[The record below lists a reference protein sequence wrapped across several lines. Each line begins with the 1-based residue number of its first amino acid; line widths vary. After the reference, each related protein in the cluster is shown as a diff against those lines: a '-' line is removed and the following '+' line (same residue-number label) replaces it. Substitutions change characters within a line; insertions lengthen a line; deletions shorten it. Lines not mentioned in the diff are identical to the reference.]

1 MHRNTIYAL
10 GRILKM
16 VELVIRIVGSPGDGV
31 ISSGD
36 ILTLASA
43 RSGRYVSTYRSF
55 PTEIRGVDQS
65 LYQLRIS
72 SKKILTP
79 ADGSDVL
86 IAYNE
91 KFLRDNIASL
101 KTGGVLIFD
110 SSENDNKFEEYKEV
124 VKYFVPLKRLAEEFA
139 TEKSKNMV
147 ALGILS
153 GLMPHLDILE
163 QVKSD
168 IKKQYRTKGEEI
180 IAQNIIAFEKSYTWA
195 RQNIPQKA
203 FLENLVIEK
212 TGKKLVMS
220 GCEAMAL
227 GALVAGCRFYSGY
240 PITPATEIMEFLAK
254 EMPRLKGN
262 VIQCEDEIAAITAA
276 LGASFSGAKA
286 MTATSGPGLSLMSE
300 AIGLASM
307 AELPIVIIDVQRGGP
322 STGLPTK
329 TEQSD
334 LNMAIYGTHGDT
346 PKIVLAPIN
355 VEDSFYQTVKAF
367 NYAEKYQVPVIILSD
382 VSLGERRECI
392 DAFNIGDIEVANRL
406 KPEIKDTQGSF
417 SRYTKTY
424 TGISPITT
432 PGQKGGAYIAT
443 GLEHTEDCAPSSK
456 PQIHAAMTEKRFK
469 KLETAQTEFV
479 SARKYGHD
487 DARFGIISWG
497 STSGP
502 VLEAIDLAEKQGYNI
517 QALYPRIIYPFPTK
531 WINDFLHN
539 KDILLI
545 VERNYCGQLA
555 NTLVYRC
562 TCMNKDIQIH
572 NLMKYNGEPFTTK
585 EIFNKIDQI
594 IKGQYLKFTTHQ

>member
-1 MHRNTIYAL
+1 
-10 GRILKM
+10 M
-16 VELVIRIVGSPGDGV
+16 VELVTRIVGSPGDGV

-36 ILTLASA
+36 ILTLAAA

-72 SKKILTP
+72 SKKILTS
-79 ADGSDVL
+79 ADEVDVL

-91 KFLRDNIASL
+91 RFLRDNISDL
-101 KTGGVLIFD
+101 KRGGVLIFD
-110 SSENDNKFEEYKEV
+110 SSGNDCRFEEYENFT
-124 VKYFVPLKRLAEEFA
+124 KYFVPITFLAEEFGSERA
-139 TEKSKNMV
+139 KNMV
-147 ALGILS
+147 ALGVLL
-153 GLMPHLDILE
+153 GLTPNFEIND
-163 QVKSD
+163 QVKAD
-168 IKKQYRTKGEEI
+168 ISKKYETKGSEVVKSNL
-180 IAQNIIAFEKSYTWA
+180 QAFDKAYQWT
-195 RQNIPQKA
+195 RQNLEKEA
-203 FLENLVIEK
+203 FLEKLAIEPS
-212 TGKKLVMS
+212 GKKLVMS

-240 PITPATEIMEFLAK
+240 PITPATEIMEFLAQ
-254 EMPRLKGN
+254 EMPRLSGH

-276 LGASFSGAKA
+276 LGASFSGVKA

-300 AIGLASM
+300 AIGLAAM
-307 AELPIVIIDVQRGGP
+307 AELPVVIVDVQRGGP

-334 LNMAIYGTHGDT
+334 LNLAIYGTHGDT

-392 DAFNIGDIEVANRL
+392 DQFDPTALEVVNRL
-406 KPEIKDTQGSF
+406 KPENIDDKVPF

-424 TGISPITT
+424 SGISPMTT
-432 PGQKGGAYIAT
+432 PGEAGGAYIAT
-443 GLEHTEDCAPSSK
+443 GLEHTEDSSPSSK
-456 PQIHAAMTEKRFK
+456 PHVHTAMTEKRFK
-469 KLETAQTEFV
+469 KLETAQSEFV
-479 SARKYGHD
+479 SARKYGPD
-487 DARFGIISWG
+487 DAKFGIISWG

-502 VLEAIDLAEKQGYNI
+502 VLEAIDIAQKQGYSI

-531 WINDFLHN
+531 WINDFLSN
-539 KDILLI
+539 KEILLI
-545 VERNYCGQLA
+545 VERNFTGQFA
-555 NTLVYRC
+555 NTIVYRC
-562 TCMNKDIQIH
+562 TSMNKDIQIH
-572 NLMKYNGEPFTTK
+572 NLMKYNGEPFTTN
-585 EIFNKIDQI
+585 EIFSKIDRI

>member
-1 MHRNTIYAL
+1 MA
-10 GRILKM
+10 
-16 VELVIRIVGSPGDGV
+16 ELVIRIVGSPGDGV

-36 ILTLASA
+36 ILTLAAA

-72 SKKILTP
+72 SKKILTS
-79 ADGSDVL
+79 ADEVNVL

-91 KFLRDNIASL
+91 RFLRDNISGL
-101 KTGGVLIFD
+101 KKGGIIIFD
-110 SSENDNKFEEYKEV
+110 SSENDNRFEEYKKFT
-124 VKYFVPLKRLAEEFA
+124 KYFVPIKKLAEEFA
-139 TEKSKNMV
+139 TERTKNMV
-147 ALGILS
+147 ALGVLL
-153 GLMPHLDILE
+153 GLTPNFSINE
-163 QVKSD
+163 QIKSD
-168 IKKQYRTKGEEI
+168 IRKKYETKEEEVI
-180 IAQNIIAFEKSYTWA
+180 EANIQAFEKAYTWV
-195 RQNIPQKA
+195 RQNLEKEA
-203 FLENLVIEK
+203 FLEKLVIEPS
-212 TGKKLVMS
+212 GKKFVMS

-240 PITPATEIMEFLAK
+240 PITPATEIMELLAK
-254 EMPRLKGN
+254 EMPRLNGN
-262 VIQCEDEIAAITAA
+262 VIQCEDEIASITAA

-334 LNMAIYGTHGDT
+334 LNLAIYGTHGDT

-355 VEDSFYQTVKAF
+355 VEDSFYQTIKAF

-392 DAFNIGDIEVANRL
+392 DYFDVKDIEVSNRL
-406 KPEIKDTQGSF
+406 KPGKLCGKKAF
-417 SRYTKTY
+417 SRYTQTY
-424 TGISPITT
+424 TGISPITC
-432 PGQKGGAYIAT
+432 PGEKGGAYIAT
-443 GLEHTEDCAPSSK
+443 GLEHTESSAPSSK
-456 PQIHAAMTEKRFK
+456 PHVHAAMTEKRFK
-469 KLETAQTEFV
+469 KLETAQSEFI
-479 SARKYGHD
+479 SARKYGD
-487 DARFGIISWG
+487 DEAKFGIISWG

-502 VLEAIDLAEKQGYNI
+502 VLEAIDLADKQGYKI

-531 WINDFLHN
+531 WINDFLYN
-539 KDILLI
+539 KEILLI

-562 TCMNKDIQIH
+562 TCLNKDIKIH
-572 NLMKYNGEPFTTK
+572 NLMKYNGEPFTTN
-585 EIFNKIDQI
+585 EVFSKIDQI
-594 IKGQYLKFTTHQ
+594 IKGQYLKFMVHQ

>member
-1 MHRNTIYAL
+1 
-10 GRILKM
+10 M
-16 VELVIRIVGSPGDGV
+16 VELVIRVVGTPGDGV
-31 ISSGD
+31 ISAGD

-65 LYQLRIS
+65 LYQVRIS

-79 ADGSDVL
+79 ADDVDVL
-86 IAYNE
+86 IAFNE
-91 KFLRDNIASL
+91 RFLRENVSSL
-101 KTGGVLIFD
+101 KKGGVIIFD
-110 SSENDNKFEEYKEV
+110 SSENDCKFEEYTEV
-124 VKYFVPLKRLAEEFA
+124 VKYFVPLNDLAKEFA
-139 TEKSKNMV
+139 TERSKNMV
-147 ALGILS
+147 ALGVLS
-153 GLMPHLDILE
+153 GLMANFDIQE
-163 QVKSD
+163 QIKSD
-168 IKKQYRTKGEEI
+168 IRKQYSTKGEEI
-180 IAQNIIAFEKSYTWA
+180 IEQNVDAFVKACEWTKK
-195 RQNIPQKA
+195 NIPQKA

-212 TGKKLVMS
+212 SGKKLVMS

-254 EMPRLKGN
+254 ELPRLGGN
-262 VIQCEDEIAAITAA
+262 VIQCEDEIAAITEA
-276 LGASFSGAKA
+276 LGASFSGVKS

-300 AIGLASM
+300 SLGLASM

-334 LNMAIYGTHGDT
+334 LNLAIYGTHGDT

-392 DAFNIGDIEVANRL
+392 DEFDIKDIEIIDRL
-406 KPEIKDTQGSF
+406 KPQPTELQESF
-417 SRYTKTY
+417 SRYTRTY

-432 PGQKGGAYIAT
+432 PGEKGGAYIAT

-456 PQIHAAMTEKRFK
+456 PHVHAAMTEKRFK
-469 KLETAQTEFV
+469 KLETAQSEFIH
-479 SARKYGHD
+479 ARRYGHD

-545 VERNYCGQLA
+545 VERNYCSQFA
-555 NTLVYRC
+555 NTIVYRC
-562 TCMNKDIQIH
+562 TCMNKNLQIH
-572 NLMKYNGEPFTTK
+572 NLQKYNGEPFTTS
-585 EIFNKIDQI
+585 EIYNKIDQI
-594 IKGQYLKFTTHQ
+594 IKGQYLKFTSHQ

>member
-1 MHRNTIYAL
+1 MA
-10 GRILKM
+10 
-16 VELVIRIVGSPGDGV
+16 ELVLRIVGSPGDGV

-36 ILTLASA
+36 IFTLASA

-72 SKKILTP
+72 SEKILTP
-79 ADGSDVL
+79 SDEVDIL
-86 IAYNE
+86 IAFNE
-91 KFLRDNIASL
+91 KFLRDNISSL
-101 KTGGVLIFD
+101 KTDGVMIFD
-110 SSENDNKFEEYKEV
+110 SSDNDNKFDEYKEYT
-124 VKYFVPLKRLAEEFA
+124 KYFVPFKKLAEEYA
-139 TEKSKNMV
+139 TVRAKNMV

-153 GLMPHLDILE
+153 ALVPKFNINDQIE
-163 QVKSD
+163 SD
-168 IKKQYRTKGEEI
+168 IRKKYETKGEKI
-180 IAQNIIAFEKSYTWA
+180 IDENIYAYEQAYNWGRENLSKET
-195 RQNIPQKA
+195 
-203 FLENLVIEK
+203 FLEDLAIE
-212 TGKKLVMS
+212 TSGKKLVMS
-220 GCEAMAL
+220 GCEAIAL
-227 GALVAGCRFYSGY
+227 GALVAGCKFYAGY
-240 PITPATEIMEFLAK
+240 PITPATEIMEILAK
-254 EMPRLKGN
+254 ELPRLGGN
-262 VIQCEDEIAAITAA
+262 VIQCEDEIAAITSV
-276 LGASFSGAKA
+276 LGASFSGVKS

-300 AIGLASM
+300 SIGLASM
-307 AELPIVIIDVQRGGP
+307 AEIPVVIVDVQRGGP

-334 LNMAIYGTHGDT
+334 LNQAIYGTHGDT

-355 VEDSFYQTVKAF
+355 VEDSFFQTVKAF
-367 NYAEKYQVPVIILSD
+367 NYSEKYQVPVIILSD

-392 DAFNIGDIEVANRL
+392 DMFDIDNIEIVNRL
-406 KPEIKDTQGSF
+406 HPDKIDETVPF
-417 SRYTKTY
+417 SRYTRTY
-424 TGISPITT
+424 TGISPVTT

-443 GLEHTEDCAPSSK
+443 GLEHTENSSPSSK
-456 PQIHAAMTEKRFK
+456 PEVHALMTEKRFK
-469 KLETAQTEFV
+469 KLKTAQDQFTR
-479 SARKYGHD
+479 ARTYGED

-502 VLEAIDLAEKQGYNI
+502 VLEAIDMAEKQGYKI

-531 WINDFLHN
+531 WINDFLYN

-545 VERNYCGQLA
+545 VERNYTGQLA

-594 IKGQYLKFTTHQ
+594 IKGQYLKFTTRV

>member
-1 MHRNTIYAL
+1 M
-10 GRILKM
+10 G
-16 VELVIRIVGSPGDGV
+16 ELVIRIVGSPGDGV

-36 ILTLASA
+36 ILTLAAA

-79 ADGSDVL
+79 ADDVDVL
-86 IAYNE
+86 IAFNE
-91 KFLRDNIASL
+91 KFLRDNISSL
-101 KTGGVLIFD
+101 KTGGVMIFD
-110 SSENDNKFEEYKEV
+110 SSENNAQFEEFQNV
-124 VKYFVPLKRLAEEFA
+124 TKYFIPMTNLSKEFA
-139 TEKSKNMV
+139 TERSKNMV

-153 GLMPHLDILE
+153 GLMPNIDIKDE
-163 QVKSD
+163 IKSD
-168 IKKQYRTKGEEI
+168 IRKKYETKGEEVI
-180 IAQNIIAFEKSYTWA
+180 EQNVQAFEKAYTWA

-203 FLENLVIEK
+203 FLENLAIEK
-212 TGKKLVMS
+212 SGKKLILS

-227 GALVAGCRFYSGY
+227 GALVAGCKFYSGY

-254 EMPRLKGN
+254 ELPRLGGN
-262 VIQCEDEIAAITAA
+262 VIQCEDEIAAITEA
-276 LGASFSGAKA
+276 LGASFSGVKA

-307 AELPIVIIDVQRGGP
+307 AELPIVIVDVQRGGP
-322 STGLPTK
+322 STGMPTK

-334 LNMAIYGTHGDT
+334 LNLAIYGTHGDT

-392 DAFNIGDIEVANRL
+392 DAFNIEDIEMIDRL
-406 KPEIKDTQGSF
+406 KPDTIDVNVPY

-424 TGISPITT
+424 TGISPIST

-456 PQIHAAMTEKRFK
+456 PQIHATMTEKRFK
-469 KLETAQTEFV
+469 KLDTAQSEFLA
-479 SARKYGHD
+479 ARKYGSD

-531 WINDFLHN
+531 WINDFLDN

-545 VERNYCGQLA
+545 VERNYCAQFA
-555 NTLVYRC
+555 NTIVYRC
-562 TCMNKDIQIH
+562 TCMNKNLQIH
-572 NLMKYNGEPFTTK
+572 NLMKYNGEPFTTN
-585 EIFNKIDQI
+585 EITTKIDQI

>member
-1 MHRNTIYAL
+1 
-10 GRILKM
+10 M

-36 ILTLASA
+36 ILTLAAA

-72 SKKILTP
+72 SKKILTS
-79 ADGSDVL
+79 ADEADVL

-91 KFLRDNIASL
+91 RFLRDNIPDL
-101 KTGGVLIFD
+101 KKGGVIIFD
-110 SSENDNKFEEYKEV
+110 SSENDNKFEEYKNFT
-124 VKYFVPLKRLAEEFA
+124 KYFVPIKSLAEEFA
-139 TEKSKNMV
+139 SERSKNMV
-147 ALGILS
+147 ALGVLL
-153 GLMPHLDILE
+153 GLTPNFLINE
-163 QVKSD
+163 QIKSD
-168 IKKQYRTKGEEI
+168 IRKKYETKGEKVIEG
-180 IAQNIIAFEKSYTWA
+180 NINAFEKAYSRVRETL
-195 RQNIPQKA
+195 QKED
-203 FLENLVIEK
+203 FLENLVIEPS
-212 TGKKLVMS
+212 GKKFVMS

-240 PITPATEIMEFLAK
+240 PITPATEIMELLAK

-262 VIQCEDEIAAITAA
+262 IIQCEDEIAAITAA
-276 LGASFSGAKA
+276 LGASFSGVKS

-334 LNMAIYGTHGDT
+334 LNLAIYGTHGDT

-355 VEDSFYQTVKAF
+355 VEDSFYQTIKAF

-392 DAFNIGDIEVANRL
+392 DYFDLDDIEVLNRL
-406 KPEIKDTQGSF
+406 KPGKIDEKGHF

-424 TGISPITT
+424 TGISPITS
-432 PGQKGGAYIAT
+432 PGEKGGAYIAT
-443 GLEHTEDCAPSSK
+443 GLEHTEDSAPSSK
-456 PQIHAAMTEKRFK
+456 PHVHAAMTEKRFK
-469 KLETAQTEFV
+469 KLETAQSEFI
-479 SARKYGHD
+479 SARKYGDD
-487 DARFGIISWG
+487 DAKFGIISWG

-502 VLEAIDLAEKQGYNI
+502 VLEAIDLADKQGYKI

-531 WINDFLHN
+531 WINDFLYN
-539 KDILLI
+539 KEILLI

-572 NLMKYNGEPFTTK
+572 NLMKYNGEPFTTN
-585 EIFNKIDQI
+585 EIFSKIDQI
-594 IKGQYLKFTTHQ
+594 IKGQYLKFMIHQ

>member
-1 MHRNTIYAL
+1 M
-10 GRILKM
+10 G
-16 VELVIRIVGSPGDGV
+16 ELVIRIVGSPGDGV

-36 ILTLASA
+36 ILTLAAA

-79 ADGSDVL
+79 ADDVDVL
-86 IAYNE
+86 IAFNE
-91 KFLRDNIASL
+91 KFLRDNISSL
-101 KTGGVLIFD
+101 KTGGVMIFD
-110 SSENDNKFEEYKEV
+110 SSENNAQFEEFQNV
-124 VKYFVPLKRLAEEFA
+124 TKYFIPMTNLSKEFA
-139 TEKSKNMV
+139 TERSKNMV

-153 GLMPHLDILE
+153 GLMPNIDIKDE
-163 QVKSD
+163 IKSD
-168 IKKQYRTKGEEI
+168 IRKKYETKGEEVI
-180 IAQNIIAFEKSYTWA
+180 EQNVQAFEKAYTWA

-203 FLENLVIEK
+203 FLENLAIEK
-212 TGKKLVMS
+212 SGKKLILS

-227 GALVAGCRFYSGY
+227 GALVAGCKFYSGY

-254 EMPRLKGN
+254 ELPRLGGN
-262 VIQCEDEIAAITAA
+262 VIQCEDEIAAITEA
-276 LGASFSGAKA
+276 LGASFSGVKA

-307 AELPIVIIDVQRGGP
+307 AELPIVIVDVQRGGP
-322 STGLPTK
+322 STGMPTK

-334 LNMAIYGTHGDT
+334 LNLAIYGTHGDT

-392 DAFNIGDIEVANRL
+392 DAFNIEDIEVIDRL
-406 KPEIKDTQGSF
+406 KPDTIDVNVPY

-424 TGISPITT
+424 TGISPIST

-456 PQIHAAMTEKRFK
+456 PQIHATMTEKRFK
-469 KLETAQTEFV
+469 KLDTAQSEFLA
-479 SARKYGHD
+479 ARKYGSD

-531 WINDFLHN
+531 WINDFLDN

-545 VERNYCGQLA
+545 VERNYCAQFA
-555 NTLVYRC
+555 NTIVYRC
-562 TCMNKDIQIH
+562 TCMNKNLQIH
-572 NLMKYNGEPFTTK
+572 NLMKYNGEPFTTN
-585 EIFNKIDQI
+585 EITTKIDQI

>member
-1 MHRNTIYAL
+1 
-10 GRILKM
+10 M
-16 VELVIRIVGSPGDGV
+16 VELVTRIVGSPGDGV

-36 ILTLASA
+36 ILTLAAA
-43 RSGRYVSTYRSF
+43 RSGRYVCTYRSF

-72 SKKILTP
+72 SKKILTS
-79 ADGSDVL
+79 ADEVDVL

-91 KFLRDNIASL
+91 RFLRDNITDV
-101 KTGGVLIFD
+101 KRGGVVIFD
-110 SSENDNKFEEYKEV
+110 SSENENKFDEYQNV
-124 VKYFVPLKRLAEEFA
+124 TKYFIPIKTLAEEFA
-139 TEKSKNMV
+139 TERSKNMV
-147 ALGILS
+147 ALGVLL
-153 GLMPHLDILE
+153 GLTPNFEINE
-163 QVKSD
+163 QIKSD
-168 IKKQYRTKGEEI
+168 IKKKYEDKGEEI
-180 IAQNIIAFEKSYTWA
+180 IEQNIQAFEKAYSWV
-195 RQNIPQKA
+195 RQNLEKEV
-203 FLENLVIEK
+203 FLEKLAIEPS
-212 TGKKLVMS
+212 GKKLIMS
-220 GCEAMAL
+220 GCEAMAM
-227 GALVAGCRFYSGY
+227 GALVAGCKFYAGY

-262 VIQCEDEIAAITAA
+262 IIQCEDEIAAITAA
-276 LGASFSGAKA
+276 IGASFAGVKA

-334 LNMAIYGTHGDT
+334 LNLAIYGTHGDT

-355 VEDSFYQTVKAF
+355 VEDSFYQTIKAF

-392 DAFNIGDIEVANRL
+392 DVFELENIEVNERL
-406 KPEIKDTQGSF
+406 KPDKINEGEPF

-424 TGISPITT
+424 TGISPMTA

-443 GLEHTEDCAPSSK
+443 GLEHTEDSAPSSK
-456 PQIHAAMTEKRFK
+456 PNIHAAMTEKRFK
-469 KLETAQTEFV
+469 KLETAQTEFI
-479 SARKYGHD
+479 SARKYGD
-487 DARFGIISWG
+487 EDAKFGIISWG

-502 VLEAIDLAEKQGYNI
+502 VLEAIDLANKQGYKI

-531 WINDFLHN
+531 WINDFLYN
-539 KDILLI
+539 KEILLI
-545 VERNYCGQLA
+545 VERNYCGQFA

-572 NLMKYNGEPFTTK
+572 NLMKYNGEPFTTN

-594 IKGQYLKFTTHQ
+594 IKGQYLKFMTHQ